1 VVLNVEDLFL
11 PDKIMDI
18 LKIAISL
25 VIIIVIALFFLTQFN
40 NENTDKINNIK
51 IGQTARVT
59 GMVTS
64 VYVTKNDHVF
74 LKVADNTG
82 EVTVIA
88 FNNSNID
95 LAYDLQNGDQVSVIG
110 KVDAYKGKLE
120 IIAKEITKV

>member
-1 VVLNVEDLFL
+1 MVLNVEDLFL

>member
-1 VVLNVEDLFL
+1 
-11 PDKIMDI
+11 
-18 LKIAISL
+18 
-25 VIIIVIALFFLTQFN
+25 
-40 NENTDKINNIK
+40 
-51 IGQTARVT
+51 
-59 GMVTS
+59 MVSS
-64 VYVTKNDHVF
+64 VYVTKNNHVF

-95 LAYDLQNGDQVSVIG
+95 SARELESGDQVSVIG